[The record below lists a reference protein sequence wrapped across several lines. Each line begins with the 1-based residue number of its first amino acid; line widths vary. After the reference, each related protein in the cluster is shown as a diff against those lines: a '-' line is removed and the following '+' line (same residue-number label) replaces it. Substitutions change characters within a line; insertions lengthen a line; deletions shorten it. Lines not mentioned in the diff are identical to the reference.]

1 MIGKAS
7 YSLMSQLVYF
17 WVELRVVV
25 GAPLIN
31 KTCSPWSL
39 EEECVGKKKNQKDF
53 DLSGE
58 LVLVVEI

>member
-1 MIGKAS
+1 
-7 YSLMSQLVYF
+7 MSQLVYF